1 MGVFDLLGIQKKQEQ
16 ATQRAGSDD
25 TKQVGDHTIKK
36 HGSVSKQQ
44 LDKAAWTPDKVAQD
58 GQVVAGDVDEAHERF
73 LKTTTFI
80 D

>member
-1 MGVFDLLGIQKKQEQ
+1 MGFDLLGIQKKQEQ
-16 ATQRAGSDD
+16 ATNREPSTDE
-25 TKQVGDHTIKK
+25 KQVGDHTIKK

-58 GQVVAGDVDEAHERF
+58 GQVVAGEVDEAHEKF
-73 LKTTTFI
+73 LKTTTWV